1 MFAQARRGQTG
12 AEPHERRHAVAQIA
26 AEALVERLIEW
37 GVDTIF
43 GLPGD
48 GINGIMEGLRR
59 HQGKIKFVLVHH
71 EEAAAFM
78 ATAHAKATGKL
89 GVCLATSG
97 PGGIHLLNGLYDAKL
112 DHMPV
117 LAITGMQETS
127 LLGAGYQ
134 QEVALDKLYADVAE
148 YDMMISNPA
157 QIPAVTDLAI
167 RTAYARR
174 GVAHITIPN
183 DIQVADAGADPWQH
197 VAPASTPK
205 TAAIY
210 LAPPG
215 LPSPEDL
222 QRLADFLNEGEK
234 IGILAGAGA
243 LHAREELIAVA
254 EALDAPIVKTLPG
267 KATVPDDS
275 PYTTGGIGLLGTKPS
290 EDLMDEID
298 TLLMVGTNFPYTKHL
313 PQGVRCAQIEAD
325 PARAGARIP
334 TEVPVVGDSKQTLHA
349 LFPLLKQRTEHE
361 FLAKYTRE
369 TNAWRRNMTA
379 LEDVERDPIAPQYL
393 MAAVSELAADDAI
406 LTCDS
411 GTIAAWAA
419 RHWTIRGDRQFYLS
433 GNLATMAPGL
443 PYAIGIQH
451 AFPGRQVIAFV
462 GDGGFAMLM
471 AEFLTA
477 VQQQLPVKVVINNNN
492 ALGQILWEQ
501 MVLGYPEHGARYPEP
516 FADYA
521 AFATANG
528 ALGMKVTNPGE
539 LAGAIQLALNHPGP
553 ALLDVNVNPA
563 EPPLPGKV
571 EYEQAKNFALAFLR
585 GQPHRATIATTLL
598 KDRIQQLNS

>member
-1 MFAQARRGQTG
+1 M
-12 AEPHERRHAVAQIA
+12 AQIA
-26 AEALVERLIEW
+26 SESLAQRLIAW
-37 GVDTIF
+37 GVDTVF

-59 HQGKIKFVLVHH
+59 HKDQIRFVLVHH

-78 ATAHAKATGKL
+78 ATAHAKATGQI

-97 PGGIHLLNGLYDAKL
+97 PGGIHLLNGLYDAKM

-127 LLGAGYQ
+127 LLGTGYQ
-134 QEVALDKLYADVAE
+134 QEVALDKLFADVAE
-148 YDMMISNPA
+148 YDMMISNPV

-174 GVAHITIPN
+174 GVSHITIPN

-197 VAPASTPK
+197 VAPAATPR
-205 TAAIY
+205 TAAVY
-210 LAPPG
+210 LSPPG
-215 LPSPEDL
+215 MPPEEDL
-222 QRLADFLNEGEK
+222 RRLADFLGDGKK

-243 LHAREELIAVA
+243 LHARDELLAVA
-254 EALDAPIVKTLPG
+254 EALGAPIVKTLPG
-267 KATVPDDS
+267 KAVVPDDS

-298 TLLMVGTNFPYTKHL
+298 TLLLVGTNFPYTKHL
-313 PQGVRCAQIEAD
+313 PSGVRAAQIEAD

-334 TEVPVVGDSKQTLHA
+334 TELPVVGDAKQA
-349 LFPLLKQRTEHE
+349 LRGLLPLLTRRSDRAFLQKYQREMGKWRDKMTSLE
-361 FLAKYTRE
+361 
-369 TNAWRRNMTA
+369 NAG
-379 LEDVERDPIAPQYL
+379 RDPIAPQYL
-393 MAAVSELAADDAI
+393 MAAISELADDDAI

-411 GTIAAWAA
+411 GTIATWAA
-419 RHWTIRGDRQFYLS
+419 RHWMIRGGRQFYLS

-451 AFPGRQVIAFV
+451 AYPRRQVIAFV

-477 VQQQLPVKVVINNNN
+477 IQHRLPVKIVINNNN

-501 MVLGYPEHGARYPEP
+501 MVLGYPEHGVRYPKP
-516 FADYA
+516 FANYA
-521 AFATANG
+521 TFAQENG
-528 ALGMKVTNPGE
+528 ALGVKVTEPG
-539 LAGAIQLALNHPGP
+539 AVKGAIQQALDHPGP
-553 ALLDVNVNPA
+553 ALVDVDVNPA
-563 EPPLPGKV
+563 EPPMPGKV
-571 EYEQAKNFALAFLR
+571 DYDQAKNFALAFLR
-585 GQPHRATIATTLL
+585 GRPERATIATTLMR
-598 KDRIQQLNS
+598 DRIQQLRS